1 MNTQIFP
8 SAPSHGHRNVGPT
21 LLLALLAMLVVAVA
35 GCVTG
40 GRDFPVDRV
49 SDIRMGETTQ
59 SEIREM
65 FGAPFRVGIEDGQKT
80 WTYLKYRIA
89 AFRDERGQ
97 DLVIRFDDRNVVS
110 SYTFNTTEHQ
120 E

>member
-1 MNTQIFP
+1 MNTQFFR
-8 SAPSHGHRNVGPT
+8 SAPSHGQRNVWPV
-21 LLLALLAMLVVAVA
+21 LLLALLAMLAFGGA
-35 GCVTG
+35 GCITG

-49 SDIRMGETTQ
+49 SDIRIGETTQ
-59 SEIREM
+59 SQIREM
-65 FGAPFRVGIEDGQKT
+65 FGPPVRVGIEDGQKT
-80 WTYLKYRIA
+80 WTYIKYRIA

-97 DLVIRFDDRNVVS
+97 DLLIRFDDRDVVS